1 MKKILIFIF
10 FFLNFSNSYAE
21 AKISYIDINFIIENS
36 IVGKSLNNH
45 MNSLKKIHF
54 DKFNKLENDLKKKEN
69 ELISKE
75 NILER
80 NEFQNKVK
88 KLQEEIKSYRINRS
102 KSNEVINNNKI
113 KNTKKILLFLDP
125 IIKKYVDNNSIALVL
140 PKKNIIVG
148 KKNLDITDAIINI
161 LNEQVKEINFE

>member
-1 MKKILIFIF
+1 
-10 FFLNFSNSYAE
+10 
-21 AKISYIDINFIIENS
+21 
-36 IVGKSLNNH
+36 

-54 DKFNKLENDLKKKEN
+54 DKFNKLENDLKN

-88 KLQEEIKSYRINRS
+88 KLQEEIKSYRINRNT
-102 KSNEVINNNKI
+102 SNEEINNNKI